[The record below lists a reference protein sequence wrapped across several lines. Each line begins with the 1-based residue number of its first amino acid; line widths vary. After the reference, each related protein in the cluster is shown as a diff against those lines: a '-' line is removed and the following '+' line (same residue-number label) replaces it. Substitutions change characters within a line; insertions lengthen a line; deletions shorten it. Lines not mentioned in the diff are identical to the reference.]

1 MSNITK
7 LDKIYNKLTN
17 AYHASGF
24 KNPEL
29 SEAIDLVDEL
39 INAETAK
46 MDLYKGASE
55 DADDYFDGFGITA
68 WRLLLILIE
77 RRYNEQ

>member
-55 DADDYFDGFGITA
+55 DADDYFDGVGITA
-68 WRLLLILIE
+68 
-77 RRYNEQ
+77 